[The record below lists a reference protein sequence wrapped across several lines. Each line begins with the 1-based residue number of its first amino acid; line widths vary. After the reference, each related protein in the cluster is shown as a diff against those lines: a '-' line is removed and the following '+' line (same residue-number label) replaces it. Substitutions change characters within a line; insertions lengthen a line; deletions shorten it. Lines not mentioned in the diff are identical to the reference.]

1 MKYIIM
7 ADGKELRWHSF
18 TGIHKWEIRVH
29 GERLLDRTVRLV
41 KALDPES
48 EVIITSHCETLQV
61 EGARRYEPL
70 DNKLEIDRFTWEL
83 IDRDVVFLY
92 GDCFYTEEAIGKI
105 VRSRTDRIL
114 FFGNTRRIF
123 AVRVGDEELFR
134 KHMMNVKQKFLAG
147 EIRECIG
154 WQLYQSFQGLPFGER
169 VVADDY
175 ELISDETRDF
185 NEPMDFILF
194 NRRH

>member
-18 TGIHKWEIRVH
+18 TGIHKWEIRID

-41 KALDPES
+41 KSLDPGS
-48 EVIITSHCETLQV
+48 EVIITSHCKELQI

-70 DNKLEIDRFTWEL
+70 DNQLEIDRFTWEL

-92 GDCFYTEEAIGKI
+92 GDCFYTDEAIEKI
-105 VRSRTDRIL
+105 VRTGTDRIL
-114 FFGNTRRIF
+114 FFGNTHRIF
-123 AVRVGDEELFR
+123 AVRVGDAELFR
-134 KHMMNVKQKFLAG
+134 THMSNVKKKYLAG

-154 WQLYQSFQGLPFGER
+154 WQVYQSFQGLPFGER
-169 VVADDY
+169 VVAKDY
-175 ELISDETRDF
+175 ELICDETRDF
-185 NEPMDFILF
+185 NEPMDYIMFTR
-194 NRRH
+194 NH